1 MPRIRYSAQE
11 PQGRPEPVPVWT
23 TSLTAVWETD
33 DDTIATLLP
42 RPLVPADE
50 PLVRARVSRV
60 EFDGFVLGASVH
72 CVRAVHDGLEGWYD
86 LTMVMDREAAV
97 TIGRETFGEPKKMG
111 DVVLERDGDS
121 VRGTV
126 TRQGITYL
134 ELEGR
139 VTGDLPLPPDA
150 TRTSF
155 YFKFLLDPSG
165 DGFDS
170 DPSLV
175 HCHREE
181 TWRSH
186 EQVEGEVTLRESPF
200 DPVVDLPVRTMRS
213 FALEEHATKQ
223 WGELKQQVPSDWV
236 LPFAHQR
243 YDTIARLP
251 KPEVAGAPA

>member
-11 PQGRPEPVPVWT
+11 PQDRPEPVPVWT

-33 DDTIATLLP
+33 DDTIETLLP
-42 RPLVPADE
+42 RPLERAAE
-50 PLVRARVSRV
+50 PLVRARISRV
-60 EFDGFVLGASVH
+60 EYDGFVLGASVH

-97 TIGRETFGEPKKMG
+97 TLGRETFGEPKKMG
-111 DVVLERDGDS
+111 EVVLDRDGDA

-134 ELEGR
+134 ELSG
-139 VTGDLPLPPDA
+139 TIDGDLPLPEDA

-155 YFKFLLDPSG
+155 YFKFLLDPG
-165 DGFDS
+165 AGGFDH

-181 TWRSH
+181 TWRTNERVDGH
-186 EQVEGEVTLRESPF
+186 VTLRESPF
-200 DPVVDLPVRTMRS
+200 DPVADLPVRSMRS

-223 WGELKQQVPSDWV
+223 WGEIKERVPAEWV

-251 KPEVAGAPA
+251 KLEEVGTSA